1 MKNRNFKHRRAPK
14 PAKPF
19 TGMVNQLNRYSL
31 ILVNL
36 GKFEG
41 FKKALAERG
50 IDYELG
56 DFYGDGIFVVKKYEE
71 DE

>member
-1 MKNRNFKHRRAPK
+1 MKNRSFKNKRAPK

-19 TGMVNQLNRYSL
+19 TGMVNQLNRQSL

-41 FKKALAERG
+41 FRNALQERG
-50 IDYELG
+50 IEYELG
-56 DFYGDGIFVVKKYEE
+56 DFYGGGIFVVKKQE